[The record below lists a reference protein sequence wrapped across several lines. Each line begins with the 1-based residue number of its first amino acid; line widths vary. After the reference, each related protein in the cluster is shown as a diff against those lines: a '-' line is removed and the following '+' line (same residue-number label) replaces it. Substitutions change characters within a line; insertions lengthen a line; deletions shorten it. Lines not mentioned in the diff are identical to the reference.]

1 MVALMSQNRLST
13 GDKYV
18 TGTYARLMV
27 AMMRGSL
34 SLQPKS
40 ISAQSSDKRKIEASI
55 TTLESETTRL
65 VNSFNET
72 PARFEETVK
81 HINANIEALRFE
93 NTDISDFLTQ
103 KGGLDRERKEIEQTR
118 RELDG
123 KIKNYRSDLDKLF
136 PAILA
141 ALKANKNLSEADIL
155 NKLKQLDAERLKLVK
170 SVTNQLINESGIQ
183 QRFDRLRQQTLDQV
197 PPTTRKV
204 LMASQQPTQMETV
217 RNPRNA
223 GNN

>member
-1 MVALMSQNRLST
+1 MVALMSQSRLST
-13 GDKYV
+13 GAKYV

-34 SLQPKS
+34 SLQPHS
-40 ISAQSSDKRKIEASI
+40 ISTPSTNKKKIEASI
-55 TTLESETTRL
+55 TALESETTRL

-81 HINANIEALRFE
+81 HINANLEALRFE

-118 RELDG
+118 RELDE
-123 KIKNYRSDLDKLF
+123 KIKTYRSDLDKLF

-141 ALKANKNLSEADIL
+141 AKAKNLSETDIL
-155 NKLKQLDAERLKLVK
+155 NKLKELDANRLKLVK
-170 SVTNQLINESGIQ
+170 SVTNQLINEAGIQ
-183 QRFDRLRQQTLDQV
+183 HRFDRLRQQTLDQV
-197 PPTTRKV
+197 PPTTRKA
-204 LMASQQPTQMETV
+204 LMATQQPTQMETI
-217 RNPRNA
+217 RNA
-223 GNN
+223 